1 MLIIL
6 SKKRLMSYGN
16 ILMTGNSVVDPESL
30 NQNPAFKVN
39 VDADL
44 DTEMDPVPNP
54 DPRF

>member
-6 SKKRLMSYGN
+6 SKKRLMSYGI
-16 ILMTGNSVVDPESL
+16 ILMTGTSVVDPESS

-54 DPRF
+54 DPKF